1 MFEDIW
7 KKWKLLL
14 NSTDVIPSLF
24 KITKSFNIV
33 DVWWGFFPF
42 FSPPETDKWVCQTN
56 QKRASEVRPWY
67 FGLNVSSH
75 SGSRLR
81 SVQSL
86 FLPTWKCSTDCKQ
99 RRLAIHRWIAQ
110 IPQLQVGCE
119 DDKVHVIHA
128 FKQTVVY
135 WDGPSFGADM
145 TRWLEWT
152 EKMDGRHFKPEQ
164 WRVCVW
170 WLQFYISS
178 PLKRTNF

>member
-24 KITKSFNIV
+24 KTTKSFNIV

-42 FSPPETDKWVCQTN
+42 FPPPETDKWVCQTN
-56 QKRASEVRPWY
+56 QKRASEVRLWY
-67 FGLNVSSH
+67 FSLNVSSH

-135 WDGPSFGADM
+135 WDGPSIGADM

-164 WRVCVW
+164 WRVCVFGGFNSTSAA
-170 WLQFYISS
+170 L
-178 PLKRTNF
+178 